1 MHDLKL
7 LQDSMFHSF
16 ISIFFLY
23 IFPIK
28 EIDFFF
34 GGRTFI
40 GKNTATFS
48 DCTLCVIK
56 PHAIIEGNVKVAY
69 ISS

>member
-1 MHDLKL
+1 MHDLKV

-23 IFPIK
+23 IFLMK

-34 GGRTFI
+34 GGRTFN
-40 GKNTATFS
+40 GKNTATFL

-56 PHAIIEGNVKVAY
+56 PHDIIEGKVKVTY
-69 ISS
+69 TSS